1 LRRARR
7 ARTPARG
14 GRPTTARLPRR
25 RGGRRR
31 RARLRAR
38 VRRRPADR
46 VCCLWRLRSRRR
58 REHRLRL
65 PARRARRAGDRARGR
80 DPRRAPALD
89 RGDPTALRSSQRAA
103 AVVTTPIHTAPFAP
117 ARWKLA
123 PGRTVLLVIDPQND
137 FLHEEGWYAKQ
148 GIDIGHMRRILQ
160 PTTELVAEARRKGVS
175 VVWTRHGY
183 ADAAEAG
190 PFLELRP
197 FLKDGGLRRGTWGWE
212 LYDALDVRPE
222 DTVVE
227 KNRLSAFFN
236 TNLEEVLRDLG
247 AETVLI

>member
-1 LRRARR
+1 M
-7 ARTPARG
+7 
-14 GRPTTARLPRR
+14 
-25 RGGRRR
+25 
-31 RARLRAR
+31 
-38 VRRRPADR
+38 
-46 VCCLWRLRSRRR
+46 
-58 REHRLRL
+58 
-65 PARRARRAGDRARGR
+65 
-80 DPRRAPALD
+80 
-89 RGDPTALRSSQRAA
+89 
-103 AVVTTPIHTAPFAP
+103 TTPIHTAPFAP

-222 DTVVE
+222 DPVVE

-236 TNLEEVLRDLG
+236 TNLEEVLRDVG
-247 AETVLI
+247 AETVLIGGVLTNQCVAATSKDACFRDFKPIVVEECTGTTLPHLQDPAIEMMRVGWAEVRAVTETIDELRRLPA